1 MTWTGKVG
9 QPIIQ
14 ILNRPSVVILG
25 NSGVGKTTVL
35 GRWIDN
41 QFTVTSATI
50 SVEFSNKSFRVDDK
64 LVKVQLWDTGK
75 SILQSHLLIIIQLD
89 KKSLEL

>member
-1 MTWTGKVG
+1 MSD
-9 QPIIQ
+9 QPAGSHDLDWKSIIEKSLY
-14 ILNRPSVVILG
+14 INNTVVIVG

-50 SVEFSNKSFRVDDK
+50 SVEFSNKSFQVDNK
-64 LVKVQLWDTGK
+64 LIKVQLWDTG
-75 SILQSHLLIIIQLD
+75 IF
-89 KKSLEL
+89 

>member
-1 MTWTGKVG
+1 MPDQIGAHDMDWKSKR
-9 QPIIQ
+9 Q
-14 ILNRPSVVILG
+14 ILTFLIRSVVILG

-50 SVEFSNKSFRVDDK
+50 SVEFSNKSFRVDDQ
-64 LVKVQLWDTGK
+64 LIKVQLWDTGIK
-75 SILQSHLLIIIQLD
+75 SR
-89 KKSLEL
+89 K